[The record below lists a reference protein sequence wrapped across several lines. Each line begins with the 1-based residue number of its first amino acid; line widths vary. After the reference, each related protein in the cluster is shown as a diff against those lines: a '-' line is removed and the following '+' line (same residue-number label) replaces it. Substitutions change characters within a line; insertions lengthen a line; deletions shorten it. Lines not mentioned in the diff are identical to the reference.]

1 MKRRAFIRLLGGAAA
16 AWPPAARAQQPS
28 KPVIGFL
35 RNTSPD
41 KSAYLLAA
49 LRKGLN
55 EAGYVEGENLAIE
68 YRWGGGQQDRLR
80 GLADDLIRHNVSL
93 IIGGGDAAIIAA
105 RAATTTL
112 PIVFVTGE
120 DPVKTGFVSQLN
132 RPGGTTTGVTFLSNT
147 LRTKQLELLHELVPK
162 ASVIGMLVNSK
173 IPASCELSIGC
184 PSGPGRE
191 KLKVSKPQQSRRTG

>member
-1 MKRRAFIRLLGGAAA
+1 MRRREFIVFLGCVAV
-16 AWPPAARAQQPS
+16 AWPVAARAQQPS

-41 KSAYLLAA
+41 ESAYLLAA

-55 EAGYVEGENLAIE
+55 EAGYIEGENLAIE
-68 YRWGGGQQDRLR
+68 YRWGDGHQDRLR

-93 IIGGGDAAIIAA
+93 IIGAGDAAIIAA

-120 DPVKTGFVSQLN
+120 DPVRLGFVGQLN
-132 RPGGTTTGVTFLSNT
+132 QPGGTATGVTFLSNT
-147 LRTKQLELLHELVPK
+147 LRTKQLELLHELVPS
-162 ASVIGMLVNSK
+162 ASAIGMLVNSK
-173 IPASCELSIGC
+173 IPEARITSEN
-184 PSGPGRE
+184 
-191 KLKVSKPQQSRRTG
+191 SRRLRARLD